1 MGTRALAAPVPSR
14 MSKGP
19 SAPPCLRAH
28 VMLSC
33 LCGQVL
39 TTANGV
45 SKSWL
50 GVDVSES
57 MLTLVAEQRPKPLLA
72 LADMSR

>member
-1 MGTRALAAPVPSR
+1 MPPS
-14 MSKGP
+14 
-19 SAPPCLRAH
+19 LRPH
-28 VMLSC
+28 VMFSC

-57 MLTLVAEQRPKPLLA
+57 MLTLAAEQRPKPLLA
-72 LADMSR
+72 LADMSK

>member
-1 MGTRALAAPVPSR
+1 

-19 SAPPCLRAH
+19 SVPPCLRTH
-28 VMLSC
+28 VMFSC

-57 MLTLVAEQRPKPLLA
+57 MLTLAAEQRPKPLLA
-72 LADMSR
+72 LANMSR